1 MKHLFLVAAATAALA
16 ACASVPTSD
25 VATPTTSAK
34 VSASQFEQ
42 DRTSILAMAGTYKVK
57 FDFIETVALS
67 DGYKVKDRKISGAY
81 EVVKVIE
88 DRGDF
93 ISLQHIL
100 YVGGE
105 EKFPLKHWR
114 QDWQY
119 QPKKV
124 LTFIGGNA
132 WTTHDVT
139 AADRKGAWS
148 QEVYQ
153 VDDSP
158 RYGGVGRWNYE
169 NGLAAWEPAR
179 AWRPLP
185 RRDMTTRDDY
195 HAVDAVN
202 RHAITPDGWVHE
214 QDNMKVVLSG
224 DKPTALVREIAVN
237 TYVHTDDVTSD
248 LVDASWDTTKDYWA
262 AIRESWEIFEDAREP
277 FALTL
282 KGEPQD
288 LYMALLGYASE
299 VENGGMTTEEAV
311 TEAREEIGNYTT
323 ITLPALKDRLR

>member
-1 MKHLFLVAAATAALA
+1 LKNLIRVALATTALVACTTPPGPDAGR
-16 ACASVPTSD
+16 SVTN
-25 VATPTTSAK
+25 
-34 VSASQFEQ
+34 SQSQAGDFEQ
-42 DRTSILAMAGTYKVK
+42 DRASILAMAGVFKVK
-57 FDFIETVALS
+57 FDFIETVALAE
-67 DGYKVKDRKISGAY
+67 GYELKDRKLSGAY

-88 DRGDF
+88 DEGDY
-93 ISLQHIL
+93 ISLQHVL

-105 EKFPLKHWR
+105 RKFPLKHWR

-119 QPKKV
+119 EPTKV

-132 WTTHDVT
+132 WTTTDVSS
-139 AADRKGAWS
+139 ADRRGAWS

-158 RYGGVGRWNYE
+158 RYGGVGRWNYD
-169 NGLAAWEPAR
+169 NGIAAWEPAR

-195 HAVDAVN
+195 HAVDAIN

-214 QDNMKVVLSG
+214 QDNTKVVLST
-224 DKPTALVREIAVN
+224 DEPAALVREIAVN
-237 TYVHTDDVTSD
+237 TYQHTDEVTSD
-248 LVDASWDTTKDYWA
+248 VVDASWDATKDYWEA
-262 AIRESWEIFEDAREP
+262 VRESWENLEDAREP

-299 VENGGMTTEEAV
+299 VESGGMTMDEAIA
-311 TEAREEIGNYTT
+311 EARETISTYTT
-323 ITLPALKDRLR
+323 TDLAPLVDRLR